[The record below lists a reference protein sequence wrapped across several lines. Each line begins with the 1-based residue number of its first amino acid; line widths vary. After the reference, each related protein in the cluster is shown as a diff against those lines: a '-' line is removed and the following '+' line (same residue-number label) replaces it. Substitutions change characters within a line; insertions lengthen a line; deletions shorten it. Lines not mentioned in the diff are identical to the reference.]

1 MIEQKDNQETNRND
15 SSQSNMKRKVTET
28 NSSGSTQKNITA
40 EKQAEKGVSN
50 VDEININREDYLQ
63 IYKNLLNEVNQ
74 LQIKNSLFHRRL
86 AEYFRKRH
94 LEHVLKPIDS
104 AELEEKYQQ
113 KLMAYE
119 ELTQKEE
126 KESTD
131 IKLKLDAVEIHYR
144 GTLEQV
150 QKSFDVLQE
159 YERSAGTGLIL
170 SSKGKP
176 ISDKMV
182 ERLLTLQRRK
192 TEQASALCLR
202 YIRARNAV
210 AELETIVH
218 KLERLAPGLYVSQYE
233 QLNFEHQNYKSKIEE
248 REDELIKNRK
258 KCTEHNQILAHIREK
273 MNHTDEIID
282 IAEGELG
289 DAQVE
294 FMRAREKLGETKS
307 RRDKLRWALE
317 EERLKAGLLTKKD
330 MLRDY
335 QDATDEVSK
344 LKDKKDVLQKAI
356 GEKFQQIQ
364 EARRRMK
371 IYECQETLY

>member
-335 QDATDEVSK
+335 QDATDEVFTRHYHF
-344 LKDKKDVLQKAI
+344 V
-356 GEKFQQIQ
+356 
-364 EARRRMK
+364 
-371 IYECQETLY
+371 